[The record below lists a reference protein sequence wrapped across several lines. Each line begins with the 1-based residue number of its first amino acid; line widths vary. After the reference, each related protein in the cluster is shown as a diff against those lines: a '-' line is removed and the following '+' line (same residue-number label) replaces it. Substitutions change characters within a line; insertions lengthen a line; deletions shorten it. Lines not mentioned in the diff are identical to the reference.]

1 MNDGVAVPGAA
12 EESDEDED
20 EDEEDEQSEDFAED
34 QPEFPSYEEDDEP
47 SVPRYHPTAEKDAD
61 AALSSIPPIATAWD
75 PTRSKSLREMPGV
88 PVYEE
93 IGEEAGPRDQIENA
107 LWEMRREGQTIES
120 AKESI
125 ADSRASTPAT
135 FSLTRPEPDFVRSH
149 IAVDLQ
155 QTNIRPVTLVEDMIN
170 KNIKLDREPLWKR
183 MPVRADLRVRATTCR
198 LAAGIEPSHMRI
210 QRDLARH
217 RGARW
222 THQFRPQ
229 LNDLVNESFKMGCDP
244 CILSN
249 YYLFDYYGREQ
260 FMRIHI
266 KDTNGT
272 MWFELTRKKQH
283 LFYMQ
288 MDYVDVMMFHP
299 DAWGFPDASQVV
311 HGVPGEPFDPF
322 HGWLQ
327 QNAIDADAEM
337 DDVTF
342 MYSLRCRN
350 LPESVFQQIAL
361 GKLPEWLAAFT
372 ELSGERKPKPQSLKD
387 NDMGAAVANMMTG
400 PAISEELR
408 EMMEAGLADEDDLYV
423 KVDELKAVQERTKAP
438 DVLDLRMPSYR
449 LKGQNAM
456 RLFLRNRGNPD
467 ATRDALVTPKQIK
480 EMAFQLGIAG
490 KTQWYWHAYMALRM
504 ALPQTWDCAVIG
516 DTRLFINLET
526 GEYQP
531 IHPMIKQFRDHLAD
545 RQLNEFLWEYRG
557 FLKMKCSECGIM
569 DAALWGMN
577 CGDYYCVSCYIL
589 NHKSKRG
596 RKHWPMPLPG
606 CRYLSSAEARE
617 MEDLIPLLNIGFSNR
632 RRFLARGNQSDKHGY
647 TGGDHWLYFPK
658 EAFAP
663 ALAQTPEKHW
673 YLKRLNP
680 PRLGP
685 DAEGFYYNF
694 QSDIVAD
701 DPQHVLMKQEEQ
713 NACLLIQRFVR
724 AALIRRRLMKMKV
737 ATVVI
742 QKYKRMVDCIRFYGK
757 HGTNSMIL
765 RRWYRKFQA
774 NNDFEKLNTK
784 FAKFQAI
791 YRGCLDMK
799 AQDFVKR
806 SIMRIQAWFRKL
818 LTQKRM
824 TIFNSAATAI
834 QRVVRGQF
842 YGRGRVSEM
851 QPEAVRIQA
860 MIRGAILVRERRRRM
875 VVMAVKIQK
884 LVRGVETRGRGA
896 IKFRYAVDENGK
908 ARLRYRQEDKLRE
921 GEKEE
926 RCYERII
933 YGQERVRYSVTLIQ
947 SNWRRWQEVLEHKIR
962 VYEEYAR
969 LFHERRQLMRDKMAE
984 LAALLIQRNVR
995 RHRDHKRYVLMRRE
1009 KTDADKRISTVLAA
1023 MLMGASQCEHFIHPW
1038 IRHLPPEI
1046 TEVLIQIKGSLQR
1059 SLALVPIRG
1068 KLANEEIGRKSKR
1081 TSAADLTLNWAEE
1094 GPDLATH
1101 LLLSIVH
1108 HLLSHVPKGQFS
1120 ETVRWTCYSLGHLAV
1135 SFKDAVPQLKQHITL
1150 GEQVPPR
1157 PGEPM
1162 MTLMKDLAHVKH
1174 HHDRV
1179 MTVPAENQNLLYLC
1193 SLPAH
1198 LRHVFLTANTLI
1210 TVRQSLDLPSLSID
1224 DHLSFQGVDS
1234 EVAAQLQDLL
1244 SFESAHRFPA
1254 DWPKKHGTVYAL
1266 ASQQAKYLVHLR
1278 HKAKPPPPK
1287 PDTRN
1292 QGPIKG
1298 ASAANLTYFN
1308 RRAML
1313 RVLQQQA
1320 YYMRDQTEVVNFLL
1334 LPPEDQRGSPT
1345 IRQSRYVT
1353 LIDKLFEVAYKGRH
1367 DHCPFALGVVLFHM
1381 IQRATMLRMLYHR
1394 SAIAIQVRWRYAKQ
1408 KARRKKIM
1416 EPTKKIQRFW
1426 RAIRSAL
1433 RMAKYESNGD
1443 FLVANM
1449 KASLRKTP

>member
-1 MNDGVAVPGAA
+1 
-12 EESDEDED
+12 
-20 EDEEDEQSEDFAED
+20 
-34 QPEFPSYEEDDEP
+34 
-47 SVPRYHPTAEKDAD
+47 
-61 AALSSIPPIATAWD
+61 
-75 PTRSKSLREMPGV
+75 
-88 PVYEE
+88 
-93 IGEEAGPRDQIENA
+93 
-107 LWEMRREGQTIES
+107 
-120 AKESI
+120 
-125 ADSRASTPAT
+125 
-135 FSLTRPEPDFVRSH
+135 
-149 IAVDLQ
+149 
-155 QTNIRPVTLVEDMIN
+155 
-170 KNIKLDREPLWKR
+170 
-183 MPVRADLRVRATTCR
+183 
-198 LAAGIEPSHMRI
+198 
-210 QRDLARH
+210 
-217 RGARW
+217 
-222 THQFRPQ
+222 
-229 LNDLVNESFKMGCDP
+229 
-244 CILSN
+244 
-249 YYLFDYYGREQ
+249 
-260 FMRIHI
+260 
-266 KDTNGT
+266 
-272 MWFELTRKKQH
+272 
-283 LFYMQ
+283 
-288 MDYVDVMMFHP
+288 
-299 DAWGFPDASQVV
+299 
-311 HGVPGEPFDPF
+311 
-322 HGWLQ
+322 
-327 QNAIDADAEM
+327 
-337 DDVTF
+337 
-342 MYSLRCRN
+342 
-350 LPESVFQQIAL
+350 
-361 GKLPEWLAAFT
+361 
-372 ELSGERKPKPQSLKD
+372 
-387 NDMGAAVANMMTG
+387 
-400 PAISEELR
+400 
-408 EMMEAGLADEDDLYV
+408 
-423 KVDELKAVQERTKAP
+423 
-438 DVLDLRMPSYR
+438 
-449 LKGQNAM
+449 
-456 RLFLRNRGNPD
+456 
-467 ATRDALVTPKQIK
+467 
-480 EMAFQLGIAG
+480 
-490 KTQWYWHAYMALRM
+490 
-504 ALPQTWDCAVIG
+504 
-516 DTRLFINLET
+516 
-526 GEYQP
+526 
-531 IHPMIKQFRDHLAD
+531 
-545 RQLNEFLWEYRG
+545 
-557 FLKMKCSECGIM
+557 
-569 DAALWGMN
+569 
-577 CGDYYCVSCYIL
+577 
-589 NHKSKRG
+589 
-596 RKHWPMPLPG
+596 
-606 CRYLSSAEARE
+606 
-617 MEDLIPLLNIGFSNR
+617 MEDLMPLLNIGFSNR

-742 QKYKRMVDCIRFYGK
+742 QKYKRMVDCMRFYGK

-774 NNDFEKLNTK
+774 NNDFEGLNTK
-784 FAKFQAI
+784 VAKFQAI
-791 YRGCLDMK
+791 YRGRLDMK

-806 SIMRIQAWFRKL
+806 SIMRIQGWFRKL

-860 MIRGAILVRERRRRM
+860 MIRGAVLVRGRRRRM

-1023 MLMGASQCEHFIHPW
+1023 MFMGASQSEHFIHPW

-1081 TSAADLTLNWAEE
+1081 TSAKDLTLDWGGE

-1108 HLLSHVPKGQFS
+1108 HLLSHVPKGQFA

-1135 SFKDAVPQLKQHITL
+1135 SFKDAVPQPKQHITL

-1179 MTVPAENQNLLYLC
+1179 MTVPEENQNLLYLC

-1210 TVRQSLDLPSLSID
+1210 TVRQSLDLPSLSTD

-1234 EVAAQLQDLL
+1234 EVVAQLQDLL
-1244 SFESAHRFPA
+1244 SYESAHRFPP

-1278 HKAKPPPPK
+1278 HKAKPPPPE
-1287 PDTRN
+1287 PDTRG
-1292 QGPIKG
+1292 QGPVKG
-1298 ASAANLTYFN
+1298 KSAANLTHFN
-1308 RRAML
+1308 RNAMP

-1320 YYMRDQTEVVNFLL
+1320 YYMRDQDEVVNFLL

-1381 IQRATMLRMLYHR
+1381 IQRATMLRVLYHR

-1416 EPTKKIQRFW
+1416 EPTMTIQRFW

-1449 KASLRKTP
+1449 KASLRKTRNKYCVKCVMKIQRVWRGAIGRIWVRHMHKSAKKIQACFRASLVWVTLDKDGKRASGRQRAERQAVLKAYKEGKIHP